1 MIFGI
6 GFLWLLAPY
15 PLEAQQRATG
25 HLEFP
30 NPGAIL
36 FGFEIITGWACNDGQ
51 QVTIT
56 IDEGTPS
63 LAAYGGQRPD
73 TQGVCGDVYNGFVYV
88 TNFSSLAPGEHR
100 ICAYSGSA
108 EIGCATVKVLGLGQD
123 FIRDGSDEIQPLVNI
138 PKQGM
143 TLYMQWD
150 TARQRPVVVDV
161 KIADSDAATTLISHY
176 YVSILGRE
184 PDAGGLAYWQN
195 LITERQMG
203 GEDVKPVFREM
214 AEFFFNSSEYLGRNT
229 TDGEFITDL
238 YRTFF
243 QREPDAAGLAYW
255 LNQLATVVTRDDA
268 MAGFLYSQE
277 FTDFMQQLGF

>member
-1 MIFGI
+1 V
-6 GFLWLLAPY
+6 
-15 PLEAQQRATG
+15 TG
-25 HLEFP
+25 VLEFP

-36 FGFEIITGWACNDGQ
+36 FGVENIRGWACNDGQ

-56 IDEGTPS
+56 INEGTPHVV
-63 LAAYGGQRPD
+63 AYGGRRTD
-73 TQGVCGDVYNGFVYV
+73 TQEVCGDIYNGFASSF
-88 TNFSSLAPGEHR
+88 NFFSLAPGEHR
-100 ICAYSGSA
+100 ICAYLGSA
-108 EIGCATVKVLGLGQD
+108 EFGCATVKVLGLGQD
-123 FIRDGSDEIQPLVNI
+123 FIRDGSDEIQPLVDI
-138 PKQGM
+138 PKKGM

-161 KIADSDAATTLISHY
+161 KIADSDAATTLITHY

-184 PDAGGLAYWQN
+184 PDAGGLAYWRN
-195 LITERQMG
+195 LIAERQMG

-214 AEFFFNSSEYLGRNT
+214 ADFFFNSSEYLGRNT

-255 LNQLATVVTRDDA
+255 LNQLATAVTRDDA

-277 FTDFMQQLGF
+277 FTDFMQRLGF